1 MCIFVRK
8 NWRLDRLDCLFPKII
23 IGHKMSHE
31 ENSFIKLD
39 TPIEN
44 LTETTS
50 LKWKD
55 SSRQITASLI
65 ALAICIPAGI
75 NLSFSSILLPQ
86 LYGSDDIP
94 ITKSEASWIASLVT
108 ISLPIGTVLTGVL
121 MDKCGRKKANIFAT
135 IPFAVAWIVTATAQ
149 NVETI
154 YCARLLAG
162 IASGLTTTA
171 TIYISEVTHP
181 NFRPMLLGL
190 VSVYVSFGILL
201 TCLLGY
207 WCHWRTMCYIFFLLE
222 IILFGL
228 LFLVPESPYWLAV
241 FKKDTIGASKSL
253 KWIYQNPETLNSE
266 SRRFFSVEIK
276 KQFVQKRFRL
286 SSYFTPIVYK
296 PFIILAVLFVIQQL
310 TGAYVIIFYAMDIFT
325 RISHISKSTDNEQ
338 IALVLLGVI
347 RFVTSVI
354 SALVSKKV
362 GRKPLLLVS
371 GAGMCGFSL
380 ITAIYLYLKDGT
392 ERYDQYVPLICILSY
407 VCMGSIGYLLIPWT
421 LIGELLPIE
430 ARGKL
435 GSFLVGLAYI
445 YMFGVLKAFPYL
457 LDVVSLSTIF
467 CIFAIVNIIGICFVQ
482 YFLPETLG
490 KRFSEIEKNFV

>member
-1 MCIFVRK
+1 
-8 NWRLDRLDCLFPKII
+8 
-23 IGHKMSHE
+23 MSHE

-201 TCLLGY
+201 TCL
-207 WCHWRTMCYIFFLLE
+207 I
-222 IILFGL
+222 
-228 LFLVPESPYWLAV
+228 LVPLAHNV
-241 FKKDTIGASKSL
+241 LHFLPARN
-253 KWIYQNPETLNSE
+253 Y
-266 SRRFFSVEIK
+266 
-276 KQFVQKRFRL
+276 
-286 SSYFTPIVYK
+286 
-296 PFIILAVLFVIQQL
+296 IIW
-310 TGAYVIIFYAMDIFT
+310 VIIFST
-325 RISHISKSTDNEQ
+325 RKS
-338 IALVLLGVI
+338 ILAGGV
-347 RFVTSVI
+347 
-354 SALVSKKV
+354 
-362 GRKPLLLVS
+362 
-371 GAGMCGFSL
+371 
-380 ITAIYLYLKDGT
+380 
-392 ERYDQYVPLICILSY
+392 
-407 VCMGSIGYLLIPWT
+407 
-421 LIGELLPIE
+421 
-430 ARGKL
+430 
-435 GSFLVGLAYI
+435 
-445 YMFGVLKAFPYL
+445 
-457 LDVVSLSTIF
+457 
-467 CIFAIVNIIGICFVQ
+467 
-482 YFLPETLG
+482 
-490 KRFSEIEKNFV
+490 